1 MVPSIPHT
9 DLSRLYNYNLLT
21 KTLTNSF
28 ITTIVSILHNDD
40 NNALMN
46 MREKETKITKKN
58 AFSTMYYITHKS
70 TYSEMLKNWKR
81 KLSSSITFLVMH
93 LSKPSLNSFHFNSLL
108 LSRSNIRKSRP
119 SPSK

>member
-58 AFSTMYYITHKS
+58 AFSTMYYITHIS

-93 LSKPSLNSFHFNSLL
+93 LS
-108 LSRSNIRKSRP
+108 
-119 SPSK
+119 